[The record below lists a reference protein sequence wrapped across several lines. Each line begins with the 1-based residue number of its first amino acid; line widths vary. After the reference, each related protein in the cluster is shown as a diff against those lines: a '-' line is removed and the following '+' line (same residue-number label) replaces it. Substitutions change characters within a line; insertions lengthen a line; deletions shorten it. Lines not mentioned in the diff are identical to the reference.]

1 MSRLFHFFNI
11 NNRVYYHVLFW
22 LCYYAYRV
30 LLYGDIKN
38 TFENVAY
45 VQALEM
51 ILKIAI
57 VYFVLFFL
65 KPQFFNTKRYFY
77 FLLALVITTCI
88 ASYLQLYMIW
98 VCINLGI
105 YADYTYDQIFSR
117 WKFFSAMG
125 HINWILFVAF
135 IVKVTKETFENAQI
149 NSNLLKEKLE
159 AELQFLKSQI
169 NPHFFFNTLNN
180 LYSLTIKKSDH
191 APQVVLMLSDLMS
204 YMIYDTVNQTV
215 KFSKELK
222 FIENYIELEK
232 LRYGDFV
239 QVTVSVPDGLADLN
253 IPPLLFLPFI
263 ENAFKHGVAKGESV
277 NIIHISFVV
286 KEADLHFMITNSMPP
301 VMQPKYDKN
310 GGIGLTNV
318 KRRLAILYPNEHQLT
333 IDNDGKSYKV
343 HVSISLKSL
352 NQEMHED
359 KLYSS
364 R

>member
-1 MSRLFHFFNI
+1 
-11 NNRVYYHVLFW
+11 
-22 LCYYAYRV
+22 
-30 LLYGDIKN
+30 
-38 TFENVAY
+38 
-45 VQALEM
+45 M
-51 ILKIAI
+51 ILKIGI
-57 VYFVLFFL
+57 VYFALFFL
-65 KPQFFNTKRYFY
+65 KPHFFNTKRYFY
-77 FLLALVITTCI
+77 FLLAIVVTTCI
-88 ASYLQLYMIW
+88 ASYLQLYIIW
-98 VCINLGI
+98 ICINLGI
-105 YADYTYDQIFSR
+105 YAEFTYDQIFSR

-215 KFSKELK
+215 KLRKELK

-239 QVTVSVPDGLADLN
+239 KVTVSVPEGLGELN

-263 ENAFKHGVAKGESV
+263 ENAFKHGVAKGESI
-277 NIIHISFVV
+277 NIIHISFDV
-286 KEADLHFMITNSMPP
+286 KGADLHFMITNSMPL
-301 VMQPKYDKN
+301 VMQSKDDKN
-310 GGIGLTNV
+310 SGIGLTNV
-318 KRRLAILYPNEHQLT
+318 KRRLAILYPNDHHLT

-352 NQEMHED
+352 NQEMHEN
-359 KLYSS
+359 KLYSG